1 MTTAIQKDFE
11 RAVKLVINEN
21 KDLVKQKPTF
31 KFASGV
37 KLILNVVGKRE
48 QFKNIFEE
56 TLKKQKVAFQSRQVS
71 GSTFS
76 ATIIDFSKFDRSLKN
91 LTIQYKETP
100 EGKARPPS
108 TQQQELGYAYIFNEA
123 LAKNVDFEKKVKS
136 VVSKRSDKGII
147 FTKKKLPDDVLLT
160 VFKDQLPELRKIF
173 NLRGSFPE
181 KHLEWLNAFYWG
193 QNVLLKKYSRRDFTS
208 FNRDGGF
215 MEYITKYINTKFNI
229 SQKDTWDPADVWA
242 IKGSQQSIEKFIDD
256 GMVGVQDYKE
266 ISKKFQGEKLQSYL
280 RAGMIKLNSLLID
293 LLTGPN
299 PRVVGI
305 SLKLIDSG
313 AKIEEVNFNK
323 VKANVKRNAG
333 LIDTIANPYKVDPKD
348 DFKCNFKIQQ
358 GKESF
363 TQDVQVSAEDMKTG
377 TEYVIQIKANDSGNP
392 SGSGLK
398 FELTIKG
405 KSLARAGKVPMY
417 YVKKLLNDYKAGFFN
432 NQHTEYPRTSKEFR
446 ENLTK
451 GRNYKAM
458 FNFVGSKGID
468 LGVKYNEFVNNVV
481 AALDEGKKLRTNAVC
496 KLMGFEILDFMLKLK
511 EKQMATIITDWTF
524 LAQKKNIQKF
534 DTFGPFIK
542 IY

>member
-1 MTTAIQKDFE
+1 MTTATQK
-11 RAVKLVINEN
+11 VYQTLVSSVFNQN
-21 KDLVKQKPTF
+21 KELIKQKPKF

-37 KLILNVVGKRE
+37 KLVLNVVGKRE
-48 QFKNIFEE
+48 EFKNKFEDV
-56 TLKKQKVAFQSRQVS
+56 LKKGKVAFESRQVS

-108 TQQQELGYAYIFNEA
+108 TQQQELGYAYIFSES
-123 LAKNVDFEKKVKS
+123 LTKNVDFDKKVKS
-136 VVSKRSDKGII
+136 EVSKRTDKSII
-147 FTKKKLPDDVLLT
+147 FTKKKLPDDVLLS

-173 NLRGSFPE
+173 NLTGSFPE

-193 QNVLLKKYSRRDFTS
+193 QNVLLKKYSRRDFS
-208 FNRDGGF
+208 RFNRDGGF

-256 GMVGVQDYKE
+256 GMVGVEDYKD
-266 ISKKFQGEKLQSYL
+266 ISKKFKGEKLQSYL

-323 VKANVKRNAG
+323 VKANAKRNAG
-333 LIDTIANPYKVDPKD
+333 LVDTIANPYKVDPKD

-417 YVKKLLNDYKAGFFN
+417 YVKKLLNDHQSGFFN
-432 NQHTEYPRTSKEFR
+432 NNFKEYPNTSEDFR
-446 ENLTK
+446 KNLTK
-451 GRNYKAM
+451 DRNYKAM

-468 LGVKYNEFVNNVV
+468 LGVKYTEFVANVV

-496 KLMGFEILDFMLKLK
+496 KLMGFEIMAFMLKLK